1 MAKRREDYSKIELEL
16 DEAQE
21 VLVRV
26 FMFEGA
32 LSERERIEAD
42 IKEIAKKRHAA
53 AESDNYPKTLT
64 FDEILAIVNGVELK

>member
-1 MAKRREDYSKIELEL
+1 MTKRREDYSKIELEL

-26 FMFEGA
+26 FLFEGA

-42 IKEIAKKRHAA
+42 IKAVVEKRQAA
-53 AESDNYPKTLT
+53 AGGDNYSKTMT
-64 FDEILAIVNGVELK
+64 FDEILEVVNGVELK